1 MLLTVLSENRS
12 DSPFLGA
19 EHGLSIYLEAGG
31 RRLLFDMGASGL
43 FWKNAR
49 KLGIDLLSVEMAFLS
64 HGHDDHSG
72 GLPTFLKGNARA
84 PVYLREGCFAP
95 LFSRSGD
102 GCRPIGPDPALAAS
116 PRLVFTSAQ
125 ERPAEGL
132 LLFSDLCRREHW
144 PSTNRNLLLEEGG
157 VLGPDPFLHE
167 QYLLVQEGGTALL
180 LSGCAHRGIEN
191 IVARCAQHL
200 GRAPDAVV
208 SGFHL
213 TSPRSGQAAD
223 AAEVQAVGR
232 ALAAYPHTRYYTCH
246 CTGEGPFAQLRGELG
261 DRLFPL
267 HAGQRLAL

>member
-1 MLLTVLSENRS
+1 MVLTVLSENRS
-12 DSPFLGA
+12 NSPFLGA
-19 EHGLSIYLEAGG
+19 EHGLSLYLEAGG

-43 FWKNAR
+43 FWENAR
-49 KLGIDLLSVEMAFLS
+49 KLGIDLSSVEMAFLS

-72 GLPTFLKGNARA
+72 GLHIFLQGNAHA

-102 GCRPIGPDPALAAS
+102 GCRPIGPDPALASS
-116 PRLVFTSAQ
+116 PRLVFTGMQ

-132 LLFSDLCRREHW
+132 FLFSDLRHRAHW

-157 VLGPDPFLHE
+157 SLGPDPFLHE
-167 QYLLVQEGGTALL
+167 QYLLVQEGGSTLL

-191 IVARCAQHL
+191 IVARCAEHL

-213 TSPRSGQAAD
+213 TSPRSGQAAGE
-223 AAEVQAVGR
+223 AEVQAVGR
-232 ALAAYPHTRYYTCH
+232 ALAAFPRTRYYTCH
-246 CTGEGPFAQLRGELG
+246 CTGERPFAQLQGALG
-261 DRLFPL
+261 GRLFPL
-267 HAGQRLAL
+267 HAGQRLTL